1 MVSAID
7 CVRTWSRPAI
17 STSRVKNGEKVAAKR
32 RWRRPSELGVGPRFR
47 PAGFN
52 RKGGGDDLHA
62 GFDFETTKLGATLWI
77 FFLGP
82 WAWVRGRHSP
92 RIGATVLTGPGDPD
106 RPAPVG
112 SLDPWPSRLSG
123 GGTERAPPILGRNPA
138 MCKMF
143 TPTRER
149 THTHAPTRARTM
161 TDPED
166 SSHGG
171 PSGVLGVMP
180 RQPRSAIS
188 DQHQTR
194 TLGLSPAGESRRPI
208 EPESHV
214 SLSAV

>member
-32 RWRRPSELGVGPRFR
+32 RWRRPSELGVSPRFR

-82 WAWVRGRHSP
+82 WASQPQDRCYSTDWPGRPGPPCASGLARP
-92 RIGATVLTGPGDPD
+92 VAIPPIG
-106 RPAPVG
+106 
-112 SLDPWPSRLSG
+112 G
-123 GGTERAPPILGRNPA
+123 GGTERAPPILRRIPP
-138 MCKMF
+138 MCTMF
-143 TPTRER
+143 TPKRER
-149 THTHAPTRARTM
+149 MHSHSPTRARTM